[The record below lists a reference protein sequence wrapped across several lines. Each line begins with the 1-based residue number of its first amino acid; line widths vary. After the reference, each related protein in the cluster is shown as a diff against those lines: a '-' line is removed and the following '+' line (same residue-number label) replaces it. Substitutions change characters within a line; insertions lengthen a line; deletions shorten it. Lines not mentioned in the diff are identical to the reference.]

1 MEPEVRCVYHE
12 SQAKERESTVSDEK
26 PPVEPRQQSIE
37 LPTIESRAEV
47 FEPAGISMRPYF
59 SDYHIRA
66 AAHFARESAEM
77 ERENAGRPWGEINET
92 VFYEHRAC
100 VMGAVLSSAAFL
112 EAAINELF
120 VDAVK
125 HEAEDPEPAPTDP
138 PRPVDQLP
146 RGGRKL
152 MAEMWPFDVDRLK
165 ILGKYDAALIL
176 NGKPKMDASTRPHQD
191 VDALVALR
199 NNLVHYEPRDI
210 AAGLALNEETERMA
224 RKLGDRGFAPNPF
237 FAESGNPYYPDKA
250 LGHGCARW
258 AVERSIEF
266 ADAFFASLGV
276 IPRYEEAK
284 PFDTGSTGT

>member
-1 MEPEVRCVYHE
+1 M
-12 SQAKERESTVSDEK
+12 SDEK
-26 PPVEPRQQSIE
+26 LPAEPREQSIE
-37 LPTIESRAEV
+37 LPTIESRAEAI
-47 FEPAGISMRPYF
+47 EPAGLIMRLYF
-59 SDYHIRA
+59 SDYHVRA
-66 AAHFARESAEM
+66 AAYFARESAGM

-125 HEAEDPEPAPTDP
+125 HEAEDPELTPTDP
-138 PRPVDQLP
+138 PRPVDHLP
-146 RGGRKL
+146 RGARKL
-152 MAEMWPFDVDRLK
+152 MAQMWPFDVDRLK
-165 ILGKYDAALIL
+165 ILGKYDAALVL
-176 NGKPKMDASTRPHQD
+176 NGKPKMDASTRPPQD

-224 RKLGDRGFAPNPF
+224 KKLRDRGFAPNPF

-250 LGHGCARW
+250 LSHGCAKW
-258 AVERSIEF
+258 AVDRSIEF
-266 ADAFFASLGV
+266 ADAFFSRLGIV
-276 IPRYEEAK
+276 PRYEGAK
-284 PFDTGSTGT
+284 PFDTESTGT